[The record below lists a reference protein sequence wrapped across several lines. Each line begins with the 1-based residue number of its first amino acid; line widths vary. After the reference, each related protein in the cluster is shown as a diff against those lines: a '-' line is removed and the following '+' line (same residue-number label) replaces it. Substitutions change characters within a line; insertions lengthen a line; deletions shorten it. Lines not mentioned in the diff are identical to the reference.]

1 MSVPSNQ
8 VRRAPHRGAYDRE
21 TIDAILDEGL
31 VAHVGL
37 VDDGHPVV
45 IPVSYA
51 RDGDHL
57 ILHGSPASR
66 LFRSLES
73 GAPACVTVTLL
84 DGVVLARSAFNS
96 SMNYRSVVLF
106 GRMEEV
112 TDRAEKRAALD
123 ALTEA
128 ILPGRTEHL
137 RPMTDKEIKSTT
149 VLRMPIDHASAKI
162 RSGPPGTD
170 DDEDAEWPIW
180 AGVIPST
187 TIWGPPRPAPNLD
200 PGIALP
206 DHVATYGR
214 TP

>member
-31 VAHVGL
+31 VAHVGIIH
-37 VDDGHPVV
+37 DGHPVV

-51 RDGDHL
+51 RVGDDL
-57 ILHGSPASR
+57 IIHGSPASR
-66 LFRSLES
+66 LFRALES
-73 GAPACVTVTLL
+73 GVPACVTVTLL

-106 GRMEEV
+106 GRTEEI

-137 RPMTDKEIKSTT
+137 RPMTDKEVKGTT

-162 RSGPPGTD
+162 RNGPPGAD
-170 DDEDAEWPIW
+170 DDEDAGWPTW

-187 TIWGPPRPAPNLD
+187 TTWGPPQPAPNLD
-200 PGIALP
+200 PGIAPP
-206 DHVATYGR
+206 DHVATYSR